1 MAKVTGLSGNEIY
14 CLALKQ
20 YLAGELVVGN
30 SVNSM
35 GFLGSLGAGL
45 TNILGGEVPQGRCHA
60 DVSAHPVVG

>member
-20 YLAGELVVGN
+20 DSAGELVVGN

-45 TNILGGEVPQGRCHA
+45 TNIVGGEVPQVNFGRC
-60 DVSAHPVVG
+60 GRNRRT

>member
-20 YLAGELVVGN
+20 YSAGELVVGN

-35 GFLGSLGAGL
+35 GFSGLPRRRAYQRLEGRGAAGDP
-45 TNILGGEVPQGRCHA
+45 G
-60 DVSAHPVVG
+60 DS